1 MNLLH
6 TKRYPPNHP
15 VLKHLIKYFWV
26 IESNEHL
33 IINHKLLPVNNIDF
47 IFNFSS
53 PIKYILEGNKQI
65 VPDGFHFNGIRSN
78 PCIIN
83 QTGYLNILGISFFP
97 AGLYPFLKTSISEFT
112 NKTVELDSICKNFS
126 IKIEDRLDKINSS
139 SEKVNLIEKEL
150 VYLVDDKL
158 RIPKETYYILNHF
171 YSNIN
176 MLRISRFCQQHG
188 ISQRRLERIF
198 QKHVGISPKLFQRLT
213 RFNSVLYHV
222 IKNKYDSLSSLAYEF
237 DYYDQ
242 THFIKEFKLFT
253 GCSPVQ
259 FLNERSSV
267 KEILN

>member
-1 MNLLH
+1 MTKSIFQDVCPRCLLF
-6 TKRYPPNHP
+6 
-15 VLKHLIKYFWV
+15 IK
-26 IESNEHL
+26 
-33 IINHKLLPVNNIDF
+33 
-47 IFNFSS
+47 
-53 PIKYILEGNKQI
+53 
-65 VPDGFHFNGIRSN
+65 
-78 PCIIN
+78 
-83 QTGYLNILGISFFP
+83 TYL
-97 AGLYPFLKTSISEFT
+97 
-112 NKTVELDSICKNFS
+112 S
-126 IKIEDRLDKINSS
+126 IKIADRLDKINSS